1 MSRNTSMSFLLLS
14 SLGLLAACGEDKPAE
29 TGGAGQ
35 VQCPPGQIYDGRL
48 CQSVGAAP
56 AATTPAPGATTPA
69 PGATTPAPTGT
80 AAIPGLGGVATT
92 QAGPTAAA
100 LDPTAAQAATQL
112 IAPLGAQHAP
122 AGAKAVGSAIA
133 GNFQQG
139 QSLEAQVQM
148 NPGKCYTIVGVGL
161 PPVTNLDISLVPA
174 VAIPGLPSATMAAD
188 NTVGA
193 NAIVGDK
200 PNCFKWAF
208 PMSGMMK
215 VVMTVSQ
222 GSGVAAAQVFEK

>member
-1 MSRNTSMSFLLLS
+1 MSRNTSISFLLLS
-14 SLGLLAACGEDKPAE
+14 GLGLLTACGEDKPAE
-29 TGGAGQ
+29 TGGPAA

-48 CQSVGAAP
+48 CQTVGAAQP
-56 AATTPAPGATTPA
+56 AATTAPTTTAPATTAPG
-69 PGATTPAPTGT
+69 GT
-80 AAIPGLGGVATT
+80 AAVPAIPGVV
-92 QAGPTAAA
+92 QPQVGPTAAA

-139 QSLEAQVQM
+139 QTLEAQVQM
-148 NPGKCYTIVGVGL
+148 NPGKCYTVVGVGL

-174 VAIPGLPSATMAAD
+174 LPIPGLPAATMAAD
-188 NTVGA
+188 NTVA
-193 NAIVGDK
+193 STAIVGDK

-215 VVMTVSQ
+215 IVMTVSA

>member
-1 MSRNTSMSFLLLS
+1 
-14 SLGLLAACGEDKPAE
+14 
-29 TGGAGQ
+29 
-35 VQCPPGQIYDGRL
+35 RL
-48 CQSVGAAP
+48 CQTVG
-56 AATTPAPGATTPA
+56 APGATTA
-69 PGATTPAPTGT
+69 PTTTTPAPTT
-80 AAIPGLGGVATT
+80 AAPAGTVPTTIPGVATT
-92 QAGPTAAA
+92 QTGPTATP
-100 LDPTAAQAATQL
+100 LDPTQAQAATQL
-112 IAPLGAQHAP
+112 ITPLGAQHAP

-148 NPGKCYTIVGVGL
+148 NPGKCYTVVGVGL
-161 PPVTNLDISLVPA
+161 PPVTNLDIALVPA
-174 VAIPGLPSATMAAD
+174 LPIPGLPAATMAAD
-188 NTVGA
+188 NTVA
-193 NAIVGDK
+193 STAIVGDK